1 MPEGEAGPK
10 PQTQRKT
17 RKPPRSFWQ
26 WALLAVN
33 FVLAG
38 VVGLLGLGLAY
49 GNWRFNDIETTTI
62 TKGVLSPVD
71 VTTPINILLVGS
83 DSRANFD
90 AKDQKSFGD
99 ATAVEGQR
107 SDSMMVVRLDPKA
120 SQIMVLSVPRDLWV
134 TLADVN
140 VEDKINQAFD
150 GGPTRL
156 ISTIQNNLGLTINH
170 FVQVDFSG
178 FRKVVDAINGVT
190 LYVPYPARDP
200 ITGLNIP
207 TAGCTTLVG
216 DQALAFV
223 RSRGYEELRN
233 GRWHK
238 DPTADLGRIK
248 RQQRFLRQVFRQSV
262 AKVGVNPLA
271 LDRMLSSVIA
281 TVTVDDTFKRAEMLA
296 LARRL
301 RNVNPDD
308 VLSYTLPVTTDSTA
322 DKRSILRLSQLEA
335 TPLLNLFNGFAPD
348 PNGPPVIMP
357 NPETETGQPCT

>member
-1 MPEGEAGPK
+1 M
-10 PQTQRKT
+10 

-33 FVLAG
+33 GVLACTVG
-38 VVGLLGLGLAY
+38 VLAMGLAY
-49 GNWRFNDIETTTI
+49 GNWKFGAIETTTI
-62 TKGVLSPVD
+62 TRGVLSPVD
-71 VTTPINILLVGS
+71 VRAPVNILLVGS
-83 DSRANFD
+83 DSRANFNASD
-90 AKDQKSFGD
+90 RKSFGD
-99 ATAVEGQR
+99 TIAVEGQR
-107 SDSMMVVRLDPKA
+107 SDSMMIVRLDPKA

-178 FRKVVDAINGVT
+178 FRKVVDAIDGVT
-190 LYVPYPARDP
+190 IYVPFPARDP

-207 TAGCTTLVG
+207 NAGCTTLIG
-216 DQALAFV
+216 DQALAYV

-233 GRWHK
+233 GRWHT
-238 DPTADLGRIK
+238 DPTADLGRIT
-248 RQQRFLRQVFRQSV
+248 RQQRFLRQTFRQS
-262 AKVGVNPLA
+262 ASRIGVNPIA

-281 TVTVDDTFKRAEMLA
+281 TVTVDDTFKRPEMLA

-301 RNVNPDD
+301 RNVNPND
-308 VLSYTLPVTTDSTA
+308 VLSYTLPVINDTSA
-322 DKRSILRLSQLEA
+322 DKRAILRVSQREA
-335 TPLLNLFNGFAPD
+335 TPLLNLFNGFAQA
-348 PNGPPVIMP
+348 PNAPFPVRPNQESDAGPPCV
-357 NPETETGQPCT
+357 